1 MSFCVNIKKIYYH
14 GVVNSY
20 KNVFPIIYITRTMAR
35 QISDDRNIKTHCCQ
49 TAESQL
55 SRWE

>member
-20 KNVFPIIYITRTMAR
+20 KNVFPIIYINGYQGDNT
-35 QISDDRNIKTHCCQ
+35 DNG
-49 TAESQL
+49 
-55 SRWE
+55 